1 MADIR
6 ILSPQLANQIAAGE
20 VVERPASVVKELL
33 ENAIDAGATQL
44 TIDLEKSG
52 IQLIRVLDNGSGI
65 PKDQLSLAL
74 ARHATSKIRASDDL
88 FCIETLGFRGEAL
101 ASISSV
107 AKVNL
112 TSLHHD
118 ADTAWQ
124 LISSPGDGEPSL
136 QPAAHPIG
144 TTVEVRDLF
153 FNVPVRRKFLK
164 SDSTEFNHIYDLVKR
179 LALSHFHVGFK
190 LKHNGKMV
198 WQAPI
203 ADSVLAQEQRL
214 ASLLGAT
221 FLDNVIALELTVGD
235 LALKGWLGL
244 PTHARSQ
251 TDQQYFYVNHRA
263 VRDKILNHAVRQA
276 YQDVLYGQR
285 QPVFVLYF
293 QCDPSQVDV
302 NVHPTKQEVRFR
314 DSRLIHDFIASTL
327 TEAIA
332 SLRPDVPRQE
342 PTLTSSL
349 AAEIAAANHALTTQ
363 AIEAVNTAPYA
374 TWIKPEQS
382 QLAIQETLKAY
393 DFLTG
398 QNLSDS
404 LSTAKPLIVADVPLD
419 IELIPALGQA
429 LAQVHGIYILA
440 QNTEGLV
447 LIDMHA
453 AHERIVYEQLKVALA
468 DKQIARQALLIPLS
482 LALNVTE
489 ADLAEEQCAV
499 LAEVGF
505 IYERFSVDSLRIT
518 EIPQALSQ
526 NEAGPLLR
534 DVCADLAVHGMSRRI
549 QDVLLEKLGNF
560 ACRHSIHA
568 HRLLTLVEMNVL
580 LRTMEHT
587 PRYGQCN
594 HGRPTVVKISLSDL
608 DKLFLRGR

>member
-44 TIDLEKSG
+44 NIDLEKSG
-52 IQLIRVLDNGSGI
+52 IQLIRVTDNGSGI
-65 PKDQLSLAL
+65 PKEQLVLAL
-74 ARHATSKIRASDDL
+74 ARHGTSKIHASDDL

-107 AKVNL
+107 AKVSL
-112 TSLHHD
+112 SSLHHA

-124 LISSPGDGEPSL
+124 LLSDPGETEPLLKPVS
-136 QPAAHPIG
+136 HPIG
-144 TTVEVRDLF
+144 TTVEVLDLF

-164 SDSTEFNHIYDLVKR
+164 SDSTEFNHIYDLIKR
-179 LALSHFHVGFK
+179 LALSHFQVGFK
-190 LKHNGKMV
+190 VKHNGKLV

-203 ADSVLAQEQRL
+203 ATTVVAQEQRV
-214 ASLLGAT
+214 ASLLGST
-221 FLDNVIALELTVGD
+221 FLDKVIALELTVGD
-235 LALKGWLGL
+235 LSLKGWLGL

-263 VRDKILNHAVRQA
+263 VRDKILSHAVRQA
-276 YQDVLYGQR
+276 YQDVVYGQR

-293 QCDPSQVDV
+293 HCNSRDVDV

-327 TEAIA
+327 TDAIA
-332 SLRPDVPRQE
+332 SLKPDEPVAKHVPTMI
-342 PTLTSSL
+342 PDLATS
-349 AAEIAAANHALTTQ
+349 IAAAKQVLTTK
-363 AIEAVNTAPYA
+363 AMEAVNTMPPM
-374 TWIKPEQS
+374 TWVKPEQS
-382 QLAIQETLKAY
+382 QLAIQETMKAY
-393 DFLTG
+393 DFFTG
-398 QNLSDS
+398 QDLTLAKALAVDS
-404 LSTAKPLIVADVPLD
+404 VPVVT
-419 IELIPALGQA
+419 EFSPALGQA
-429 LAQVHGIYILA
+429 FAQVHGIYILA
-440 QNTEGLV
+440 QNEQGLV
-447 LIDMHA
+447 LVDMHA
-453 AHERIVYEQLKVALA
+453 AHERIVYEQLKAALA
-468 DKQIARQALLIPLS
+468 DKAIARQALLIPLVLTLS
-482 LALNVTE
+482 SVE
-489 ADLAEEQCAV
+489 ADIAEEQHAL

-505 IYERFSVDSLRIT
+505 IVERFSIDRLRIL

-526 NEAGPLLR
+526 NEAAPLLR

-549 QDVLLEKLGNF
+549 QDILLEKLGNF

-568 HRLLTLVEMNVL
+568 HRSLTLVEMNAL
-580 LRTMEHT
+580 LRTMEQT

-594 HGRPTVVKISLSDL
+594 HGRPTVAKLSLSEL